1 MKEKLYNDKNKS
13 KVPFFIRKEE
23 RGGRRMLTLKST
35 LTKQELIARW
45 DDRTAPARFA
55 GNEDLED
62 NIFMATRKGD
72 KVTLIRKARGAW
84 DPFATIF
91 KGSILSDGEH
101 SVLEG
106 TFGKR
111 TLDYL
116 ILIGLG
122 MLDFLFYFYASP
134 ERQTKSMMGF
144 CILFAVVLIVLALP
158 TRSAKKRY
166 RQFLEDI
173 TQTEKDEK

>member
-1 MKEKLYNDKNKS
+1 MLMLKS
-13 KVPFFIRKEE
+13 K
-23 RGGRRMLTLKST
+23 
-35 LTKQELIARW
+35 LTKEALTARW

-91 KGSILSDGEH
+91 KGKITSDGEYGI
-101 SVLEG
+101 LEG

-111 TLDYL
+111 VLDYA

-122 MLDFLFYFYASP
+122 VLDFLFYFYASP
-134 ERQTKSMMGF
+134 ERQTRSMAGF
-144 CILFAVVLIVLALP
+144 CLCFAVILILLAIP

-166 RQFLEDI
+166 RAFLEDI
-173 TQTEKDEK
+173 TLTEKDEQT